1 MDQSVQAIGSFLL
14 NHRYFPAFEEWI
26 INEKIEVTDRLLDLL
41 HLRESYLKGDL
52 DRVKKRAA
60 DLGFSFLVA
69 PSLLEQR
76 VYRCVQAME
85 LKLRSGAYDD
95 YLRQLTP
102 LLVDIFRLLVQ
113 EHILADLDRYLI
125 EVFKE
130 TVEGRS
136 IYRGIRWNQD
146 QIESHPNLVQATF
159 NKYYG
164 EYFNYD
170 HYLSSS
176 HLMKIIE
183 ANSQDRHIVDLA
195 KAMRQIEKYTRNIVA
210 HELIHVDDAW
220 LLHRIGKNSSE
231 IHHDV
236 ISLANKAGLKDMKQ
250 WQGLKLIEKAIR
262 QEYQLGFNK

>member
-26 INEKIEVTDRLLDLL
+26 IKEKIEVTDRLLDLL

-85 LKLRSGAYDD
+85 LKLRSEAYDD

-130 TVEGRS
+130 TVEGSS

-146 QIESHPNLVQATF
+146 QICL
-159 NKYYG
+159 
-164 EYFNYD
+164 
-170 HYLSSS
+170 L
-176 HLMKIIE
+176 
-183 ANSQDRHIVDLA
+183 
-195 KAMRQIEKYTRNIVA
+195 YTS
-210 HELIHVDDAW
+210 DAAD
-220 LLHRIGKNSSE
+220 E
-231 IHHDV
+231 
-236 ISLANKAGLKDMKQ
+236 
-250 WQGLKLIEKAIR
+250 
-262 QEYQLGFNK
+262 